1 MFSIYLDA
9 VLRSENSFNWD
20 CTFNRKHRV
29 LIVSQVMG
37 GMRPASAASDAIEA
51 EVSLKV
57 WDILHGT
64 LSWALE
70 ADIGRVRPASATSE
84 AIKAEILR
92 KVWKV
97 LHPRAVGEGVR
108 RAQCSGLRVIS
119 SGASSALSLHEQIRI

>member
-1 MFSIYLDA
+1 MFSIHLDA

-29 LIVSQVMG
+29 LIVSQVMD
-37 GMRPASAASDAIEA
+37 GMRSASAASDAIEA

-70 ADIGRVRPASATSE
+70 ADIGRVRPSRLRSYGRSG
-84 AIKAEILR
+84 KFCILER
-92 KVWKV
+92 
-97 LHPRAVGEGVR
+97 LGRGEGER
-108 RAQCSGLRVIS
+108 NAADCDSFRAERAQRSRCANKLESKFFF
-119 SGASSALSLHEQIRI
+119 A